1 MRCTKKLEKRE
12 SHHNFKETLKTLHL
26 NNLKTCHNKELYSE
40 EYYQH
45 SLDVLEKAL
54 SEVAFYQK
62 WRSFDPGKDKSID
75 LRYAAMPVLTK
86 NDIREQPL
94 QNFLP
99 HDMDIEIGQSNGEI
113 TFVNTSG
120 TTSEMVTNIW
130 NQEWWDASERASWA
144 LNSYTTKVA
153 NGSHREAILAS
164 SLSVGFLSDDKYLP
178 MEKRKVSRFLFLNER
193 SSPLLW
199 TSKLMDRMINE
210 LDLFKPVILE
220 SNPSFLAKLCRYI
233 SSHNKSVF
241 QPELIVFT
249 YEYPLRIHIQ
259 QIQRVF
265 DVPLVSSYGSTE
277 VGYVF
282 MECEFGK
289 LHQNSEFCRVDLQ
302 PLRVEHGG
310 PALSRILVTTFKNPW
325 YYILRFNIGD
335 LVHVDER
342 ASCSCGRESGL
353 ILSAVEGR
361 VKNITFTCDDRVVT
375 LRELDSAL
383 SVLEGVDEYQL
394 FQLTNDSYRLHLVS
408 QRKDKHKMSVEAKNV
423 LCEIYGVDARAS
435 IVYDDAIYPE
445 ISGKYSVAQ
454 TLLPFKFENL
464 LADRYILKK

>member
-1 MRCTKKLEKRE
+1 MSCPKKSEK
-12 SHHNFKETLKTLHL
+12 
-26 NNLKTCHNKELYSE
+26 KELYSE
-40 EYYQH
+40 EYYQR

-54 SEVAFYQK
+54 SEVAFYQQ
-62 WRSFDPGKDKSID
+62 WRSFDPGGDKCID

-86 NDIREQPL
+86 DDIRGHPL
-94 QNFLP
+94 KDFLP
-99 HDMDIEIGQSNGEI
+99 CDRDIDLGRSNGEI

-120 TTSEMVTNIW
+120 TTSEMVTNVW
-130 NQEWWDASERASWA
+130 NQDWWNASERASWT
-144 LNSYTTKVA
+144 LNSHTDKVA
-153 NGSHREAILAS
+153 GGSHREAILAS
-164 SLSVGFLSDDKYLP
+164 SLSVGFLSDDKPLP
-178 MEKRKVSRFLFLNER
+178 MEKRKLSRFLFLNER

-199 TSKLMDRMINE
+199 TPKLMDRMINE

-220 SNPSFLAKLCRYI
+220 ANPSFLAKLCRYV
-233 SSHNKSVF
+233 SSREESVF

-302 PLRVEHGG
+302 PLRAIHGG
-310 PALSRILVTTFKNPW
+310 PALGRILVTTFNNPW
-325 YYILRFNIGD
+325 YYILRFDIGD

-342 ASCSCGRESGL
+342 ASCPCGRASGL
-353 ILSAVEGR
+353 VLSAVEGR
-361 VKNITFTCDDRVVT
+361 VNNVTFTCDGRIVT
-375 LRELDSAL
+375 LRELDDAI
-383 SVLEGVDEYQL
+383 SVLEGVEEYQL
-394 FQLTNDSYRLHLVS
+394 FQLSNDSYRLHLVS
-408 QRKDKHKMSVEAKNV
+408 QRRDKHEMSVEARNV
-423 LCEIYGVDARAS
+423 LREIYGVDAKVS

-445 ISGKYSVAQ
+445 VSGKYSVAQ
-454 TLLPFKFENL
+454 TLLPFKVENL
-464 LADRYILKK
+464 LDDRYVLKK